1 MELTHF
7 DENGNARMVDVSG
20 KDKSSRTAVAEGFIT
35 LSREAFTAV
44 ADKTVSKGDVL
55 TVAQVAEAL
64 GVCTK
69 AVYSLVKSNLLGH
82 VRIGRTIKIP
92 K

>member
-1 MELTHF
+1 MF
-7 DENGNARMVDVSG
+7 R
-20 KDKSSRTAVAEGFIT
+20 KYP
-35 LSREAFTAV
+35 
-44 ADKTVSKGDVL
+44 DVL

-92 K
+92 KYALVEYLGPARNNVKL